1 MKWNRDFPELPD
13 EFGFAGGF
21 AGIVGDKD
29 QRWLVFAGGA
39 NFPVSD
45 PFQDGVT
52 KANHNTVFKIKLQ
65 PDALAPAGEWETCKE
80 TLPLALAY
88 GASVTLPQHGTSL
101 FIGGTYFEGD
111 KSPASNKVYEVS
123 AGKGGELTLHE
134 IASLPVGVYGSS
146 ASLVGDAVY
155 VFSGVADEG
164 EVAKAWSLDVSKKD
178 SSQWSWQ
185 EIAWPEYAVG
195 QPARARGFHVTGVRD
210 GHFYVFGGR
219 AARMAGDDRV
229 HPDDVNDIYGTDD
242 FRDAYVYSPVDD
254 SWKRIADMP
263 QGISAAPANA
273 VPIGTSHLLV
283 VGGVYLDLLK
293 DITSHKKELGLNE
306 NGHGFSHPGFSKDIL
321 AYHTITDTWAVQG
334 KIPEE
339 FKAPVT
345 APVVSEDGEF
355 LIVSGEW
362 SPRLRTSEVLH
373 GATVS
378 KRSSFGVVNWL
389 VVGTYLLGMVFVGY
403 WFMKREAASS
413 TDDYFRGGQ
422 RVPWW
427 VAGLSI
433 FATLLSSITFMAI
446 PALSYAS
453 GWNKWSGQWPIL
465 LIVPLVIFAYLPFYR
480 RLNITSAYEYLEARF
495 NLAARL
501 LASAAF
507 IIFHIGRI
515 AIVLYLP
522 ALALSSVTNISIVVA
537 IVLIGV
543 LCVIYTVMGG
553 IEAVVWT
560 DAIQALVLLGGALT
574 CFFLVVFSV
583 DGGMSAITDTLSRE
597 DKFMSL
603 DWTSLDI
610 SSSTQSGWIY
620 LLGFFFAALPSY
632 TSSQDVVQRYVTTA
646 SYQEAARSL
655 WVNIVMSLVGSGI
668 FFALGTALYVYYQQ
682 APQKLDPAMVSND
695 GILPF
700 FIMQNLPVGVAGL
713 IIAGVF
719 AAAQST
725 ISSSLNSVAAAFVT
739 DFYGRVLRPESAD
752 KQRLNVARNVVILL
766 GVVGVVVAIWI
777 AKSGMNSAF
786 DAFNTFIG
794 FILGPLA
801 AMFALGIFVKH
812 VGGKACLLGA
822 LVGIISVVMMKHFND
837 TGVIDVWPILNGM
850 VCFVVTFISACLFG
864 LIFRG
869 NTDLQLT
876 IYGNRGM
883 YGN

>member
-1 MKWNRDFPELPD
+1 MKWNSDFPKLPD
-13 EFGFAGGF
+13 EYGFAGGF
-21 AGIVGDKD
+21 AGIVSQNG

-39 NFPVSD
+39 NFPVDD
-45 PFQDGVT
+45 PFQDGVS
-52 KANHNTVFKIKLQ
+52 KANHSTIFKIKLKPNALE
-65 PDALAPAGEWETCKE
+65 PDGNWQQCEEQ
-80 TLPLALAY
+80 LPKSLAY
-88 GASVTLPQHGTSL
+88 GASVTLPERGTAL

-111 KSPASNKVYEVS
+111 ASPESNKVYEVS
-123 AGKGGELTLHE
+123 VDPEGQLLLHSV
-134 IASLPVGVYGSS
+134 ADLPVAVHGTS
-146 ASLVGDAVY
+146 ASLVGDTVY
-155 VFSGVADEG
+155 VFSGVGADG
-164 EVAKAWSLDVSKKD
+164 EVAKAWSMDVSSAD
-178 SSQWSWQ
+178 SGSWKWF
-185 EIAWPEYAVG
+185 EIAWPQFAEG
-195 QPARARGFHVTGVRD
+195 KDARARGFHVTGSRD
-210 GHFYVFGGR
+210 GKFYVFGGR
-219 AARMAGDDRV
+219 ASQLQGDDRV
-229 HPDDVNDIYGTDD
+229 HPDDVNEVYGTDD
-242 FRDAYVYSPVDD
+242 LRDGYVYSPE
-254 SWKRIADMP
+254 SGKWKRLADMP
-263 QGISAAPANA
+263 CGVSAAPANA
-273 VPIGTSHLLV
+273 VPIGASHLMV
-283 VGGVYLDLLK
+283 VGGVHLGLLR
-293 DITSHKKELGLNE
+293 DITSRKAELGLNA
-306 NGHGFSHPGFSKDIL
+306 NGQGFSHPGFSRDIL
-321 AYHTITDTWAVQG
+321 VYHVITDTWAVQG

-345 APVVSEDGEF
+345 APLVSQDGQF
-355 LIVSGEW
+355 LIISGEW

-373 GATVS
+373 GETVS
-378 KRSSFGVVNWL
+378 KRSSFGLVNWF
-389 VVGTYLLGMVFVGY
+389 VVVAYLLGMVYVGY

-480 RLNITSAYEYLEARF
+480 KLNITSAYEYLEARF
-495 NLAARL
+495 NLAVRL

-507 IIFHIGRI
+507 MIFHIGRI

-537 IVLIGV
+537 IVLIGA
-543 LCVIYTVMGG
+543 LCVVYTVMGG

-560 DAIQALVLLGGALT
+560 DAIQALVLLGGALG
-574 CFFLVVFSV
+574 CFILVVFSV
-583 DGGMSAITDTLSRE
+583 DGGMGAITDTLSRQ
-597 DKFMSL
+597 DKFLSL
-603 DWTSLDI
+603 EWSSLDI
-610 SSSTQSGWIY
+610 SGSTKSGWIY

-632 TSSQDVVQRYVTTA
+632 TSSQDVVQRYVTTS

-655 WVNIVMSLVGSGI
+655 WVNIVMSLVGSAI

-682 APQKLDPAMVSND
+682 APAKLDPAMVSND

-739 DFYGRVLRPESAD
+739 DFYGRVLRPQSSD
-752 KQRLNVARNVVILL
+752 RTRLNVARNVVILL
-766 GVVGVVVAIWI
+766 GVMGIGVAIWI
-777 AKSGMNSAF
+777 SESGMRSAF

-812 VGGKACLLGA
+812 VGGAACLLGSV
-822 LVGIISVVMMKHFND
+822 LGIISVILLNHLNNS
-837 TGVIDVWPILNGM
+837 GAIDVWPLLNGM
-850 VCFVVTFISACLFG
+850 VCFVVTFITGCIFGIFFKGSA
-864 LIFRG
+864 
-869 NTDLQLT
+869 DPQLT
-876 IYGNRGM
+876 IYGSRGT
-883 YGN
+883 YDS